1 MNFIKK
7 YFKIIGYM
15 VLSLVFM
22 FSSFYLLA
30 NAYHYLEIRKDYIV
44 NLDQLPVVQELENNL
59 TQVQENINSFD
70 PNNYHGSVPT
80 NNMNMVKENLNNCL
94 LYFKNDTYNSIRN
107 KTRISIVDVYK
118 LSDSYDEQILNN
130 CVVNNLNW
138 VTGETNDYISGYL
151 VDTKE
156 MNKMYVHSLVT
167 STSYLKKDLLNNSSY
182 YYNTNISSSSVKDNT
197 RDGMSEVLEAYNKA
211 SKYLLYISDWFK
223 KEAGA

>member
-30 NAYHYLEIRKDYIV
+30 NAYHYLEIRKDYVV

-59 TQVQENINSFD
+59 AQVQENINSFD

-94 LYFKNDTYNSIRN
+94 LYFKNDTYNEIRQ
-107 KTRISIVDVYK
+107 KTKISIIDVYK

-151 VDTKE
+151 VDTKD

-223 KEAGA
+223 KEAGV

>member
-30 NAYHYLEIRKDYIV
+30 NAYHYLEIRKDYVV

-59 TQVQENINSFD
+59 AQVQENINSFD

-94 LYFKNDTYNSIRN
+94 LYFKNDTYNEIRQ
-107 KTRISIVDVYK
+107 KTKISIIDVYK

-151 VDTKE
+151 VDTKD